1 MLRLIS
7 CLAAAALVVAFAWA
21 NWPAAG
27 VGGGVR
33 ADLVVVKKSARLL
46 ELYAGDQLLKSYA
59 VSLGRNPVGPK
70 RAEGDERTPE
80 GTYVLDSRKSDS
92 SFHRALHISYPS
104 AADVAQAHASGVDPG
119 GPIMVHG
126 LPNGLGFLGK
136 IHRLVDWTDGCVAVT
151 NAEIDE
157 IWQVVAD
164 GTPIKIEP

>member
-1 MLRLIS
+1 M
-7 CLAAAALVVAFAWA
+7 AVAFAWA
-21 NWPAAG
+21 NWPETG
-27 VGGGVR
+27 VGGGVK
-33 ADLVVVKKSARLL
+33 ADLVVVKKSARVL
-46 ELYAGDQLLKSYA
+46 ELYAGDQLLKSFA

-80 GTYVLDSRKSDS
+80 GSYLLDSRKSDS

-104 AADVAQAHASGVDPG
+104 AADAAQAHASGVDPG
-119 GPIMVHG
+119 GLIMVHG
-126 LPNGLGFLGK
+126 LPNGLGFLGRL
-136 IHRLVDWTDGCVAVT
+136 HRLVDWTDGCVAVT